1 MSGPDLGMQERIPL
15 EGMAKDFAAIA
26 QNALVNATYLPGGY
40 LTPPL
45 NYRIEGTDL
54 VRSRKDDGR

>member
-1 MSGPDLGMQERIPL
+1 MSNAETEYPDRIPL
-15 EGMAKDFAAIA
+15 PDEESRAFAAIA
-26 QNALVNATYLPGGY
+26 QRAIVRSTYLPSGY

-54 VRSRKDDGR
+54 VRARDLD